1 MQAVGGSIV
10 QKLNANKIAN
20 AMKALGYEPRRS
32 NGRRGYLVV
41 AYKPEEIE
49 MNRRMLAYDAR
60 TGAVKD
66 SDTSDASDATF

>member
-60 TGAVKD
+60 SVAEGN
-66 SDTSDASDATF
+66 SDTSDASDAAF